1 MLMDLPAEFLAS
13 VFSLCQRIR
22 VHVSR
27 KPDKQPGFVVFF
39 GKIFHDIVHSKRNLS
54 QSYKPKADQLLD
66 YATFYG
72 ILGKAYSALRKKN
85 DKHDKELGE
94 INSPDGIRAI
104 MRLELERASSRSDEL
119 LKDAELRR
127 TALEAENCTG

>member
-1 MLMDLPAEFLAS
+1 
-13 VFSLCQRIR
+13 
-22 VHVSR
+22 
-27 KPDKQPGFVVFF
+27 
-39 GKIFHDIVHSKRNLS
+39 
-54 QSYKPKADQLLD
+54 LD